1 MNASRDGLTTLLT
14 HAAEQ
19 VGTVLTAEY
28 PAPGTSGRPYLAPL
42 LGPLAAATEVLPTLS
57 SQLDTFFTD
66 DFPKTSAGLFTL
78 ASLAAATGWLSES
91 TGEFIS
97 AIEAVCDRAGI
108 PVDDAEP
115 TATGTAVEAFREFAV
130 PFTTAE
136 RQVLLAAAQ
145 TSGLEPEEFIAVSA
159 LALAASLTFTTTCRE
174 IHEGL
179 LADAEYVRTEADTDR
194 PFGTESV
201 ILPTLVQQL
210 LDTTDEDA

>member
-1 MNASRDGLTTLLT
+1 MSVSRDGLAALLT

-19 VGTVLTAEY
+19 VGTVLTADY
-28 PAPGTSGRPYLAPL
+28 PAASTSDQPYLAPL

-57 SQLDTFFTD
+57 SQLDNFFTE
-66 DFPKTSAGLFTL
+66 DFSKTSAGLFTL

-108 PVDDAEP
+108 PVEDADVSAMATAGEP
-115 TATGTAVEAFREFAV
+115 VREFAV

-145 TSGLEPEEFIAVSA
+145 TSGLEPEEFTAASA

-194 PFGTESV
+194 PFGTESI

-210 LDTTDEDA
+210 LDTTDEDV